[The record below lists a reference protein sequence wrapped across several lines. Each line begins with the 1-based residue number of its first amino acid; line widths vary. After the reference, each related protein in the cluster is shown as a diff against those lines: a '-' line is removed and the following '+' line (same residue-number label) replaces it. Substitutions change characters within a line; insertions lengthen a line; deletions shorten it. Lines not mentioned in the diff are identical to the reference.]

1 MQSGDCA
8 SEHGVE
14 EEAPLRHLKRALFL
28 AGALALLSGPP
39 ARSDEAK
46 DKAVTVTDKQDKG
59 KVTVPK
65 GGSLV
70 VKLPITTGT
79 GYTWVVAKDNTEQLK
94 PVGKPTVEKP
104 DKPVPGARTTQVFRF
119 DAAAAGTSEL
129 TLEYK
134 RPFEK
139 DKPAAKTFRL
149 TVKVE

>member
-1 MQSGDCA
+1 M
-8 SEHGVE
+8 
-14 EEAPLRHLKRALFL
+14 RHLQRAWVV
-28 AGALALLSGPP
+28 AGALALLGGPP
-39 ARSDEAK
+39 ARADEAK
-46 DKAVTVTDKQDKG
+46 DKAVTVTDKEDKG

-65 GGSLV
+65 GGALV

-79 GYTWVVAKDNTEQLK
+79 GYTWVIAKNADQLK
-94 PVGKPTVEKP
+94 PVGKSTIEKA

-139 DKPAAKTFRL
+139 DKPAAKTYRI